1 MRHATRMS
9 AVTTNDRLIA
19 YHLAR
24 LEDKN
29 PDVRLRSIAE
39 LVQLEAT
46 EALPVLETLYFNDPD
61 AQVRREAKRAGRVL
75 FLLTTQRPPES

>member
-1 MRHATRMS
+1 M
-9 AVTTNDRLIA
+9 TTNDRLIA

-29 PDVRLRSIAE
+29 PEIRLRSIAE

-46 EALPVLETLYFNDPD
+46 EALPALETLYFNDPD
-61 AQVRREAKRAGRVL
+61 AQVRREAKRAGRAL
-75 FLLTTQRPPES
+75 FLLATQHPSEL